1 VGTLIDTSVFVAA
14 DRGHVDL
21 TTLISDAGD
30 EDTAMAAMT
39 ASELLEGVHAIRS
52 AVGRARS
59 THTVEGWLQGIRVV
73 SFDLDIA
80 RTHALLSAQL
90 RATGTMIGAHDL
102 IIAATAVR
110 LHYRIATRDLRSFPK
125 IRGLHVVR
133 W

>member
-1 VGTLIDTSVFVAA
+1 MGTLIDTSLFVAA
-14 DRGHVDL
+14 KVDL
-21 TTLISDAGD
+21 TELISRTDA
-30 EDTAMAAMT
+30 EAAMAAIT
-39 ASELLEGVHAIRS
+39 ASEMLEGVHGVRS

-59 THTVEGWLQGIRVV
+59 IHTVEEWLQAIRVV
-73 SFDLDIA
+73 PFDLDIA
-80 RTHALLSAQL
+80 RSHAVLSAEL

-110 LHYRIATRDLRSFPK
+110 LNYRIATRDLRSFPR

>member
-21 TTLISDAGD
+21 TKLIADAID
-30 EDTAMAAMT
+30 ESVAMSAITAA
-39 ASELLEGVHAIRS
+39 ELLHGVHGIRS

-59 THTVEGWLQGIRVV
+59 THAVETWLQGMRVIP
-73 SFDLDIA
+73 FDLDIA
-80 RTHALLSAQL
+80 RTHALLSADL

-110 LHYRIATRDLRSFPK
+110 LHSRVATRDLRSFPK